1 VLRLDSDL
9 EAHMKA
15 TALRVLL
22 VVTLMT
28 LGATGRPLTAPT
40 QQPVAAPDTISA
52 LLVEVRGLRGALEQ
66 MATAGPRVQ
75 LALGRVQLQEQRIL
89 NQTRRLD
96 EVSESLVDA
105 RRRLEPMT
113 QRIKTLKEF
122 VEMDPTP
129 EIRRGREQELAD
141 AKGEWARLNLDVQ
154 RLTAQETALAADL
167 AAEQNRWTDFNRL
180 LEDLERTLAA
190 R

>member
-1 VLRLDSDL
+1 
-9 EAHMKA
+9 MKA

-22 VVTLMT
+22 VTSLVAI
-28 LGATGRPLTAPT
+28 GATGRSLAARA
-40 QQPVAAPDTISA
+40 QQPPSAPDAISA

-105 RRRLEPMT
+105 QRRLEPMT
-113 QRIKTLKEF
+113 QRIKTLREF
-122 VEMDPTP
+122 VEMDPNP
-129 EIRRGREQELAD
+129 DIRRGREQELAD
-141 AKGEWARLNLDVQ
+141 AKAEWSRLNVDVQ

-180 LEDLERTLAA
+180 LEELERALA
-190 R
+190 RR

>member
-1 VLRLDSDL
+1 
-9 EAHMKA
+9 MKA
-15 TALRVLL
+15 TALRVVL
-22 VVTLMT
+22 VGTLVA
-28 LGATGRPLTAPT
+28 LGATGRSLAART
-40 QQPVAAPDTISA
+40 QQPAPAPDTISA

-96 EVSESLVDA
+96 EVSESLIDA
-105 RRRLEPMT
+105 QRRLEPMT
-113 QRIKTLKEF
+113 QQIKNLREF

-129 EIRRGREQELAD
+129 EIRRGRERELAD
-141 AKGEWARLNLDVQ
+141 AKAEWARLNGDVQ

-180 LEDLERTLAA
+180 LEELERTLA
-190 R
+190 RR

>member
-1 VLRLDSDL
+1 
-9 EAHMKA
+9 MKA

-22 VVTLMT
+22 VTSLVAI
-28 LGATGRPLTAPT
+28 GATGRSLAARA
-40 QQPVAAPDTISA
+40 QQPPSAPDAISA

-113 QRIKTLKEF
+113 QRIKTLREF
-122 VEMDPTP
+122 VEMDPNP
-129 EIRRGREQELAD
+129 DIRRGREQELAD
-141 AKGEWARLNLDVQ
+141 AKAEWSRLNVDVQ
-154 RLTAQETALAADL
+154 RLTAQETALATDL

-180 LEDLERTLAA
+180 LEELERTLA
-190 R
+190 RR